1 MAELNFDVAVVGGGP
16 GGSTFASILRKYA
29 PQMSVA
35 IFEREEFPRDH
46 VGESQLPPISRI
58 LDEIGVWD
66 KVEAANFPIKL
77 GATYKWGKT
86 KDLWDFEFYPAEKFI
101 DEQRPSKF
109 EGQRRWTAFQVDR
122 AEYDKI
128 LLDHAKELG
137 SQVFQPSR
145 VLKVNHENDQITS
158 LDLENGDT
166 VTAKWYIDASG
177 HVGLLRRSL
186 GVEAPPS
193 TLLQNVAF
201 WDYWQNTDWAVSIGV
216 GGTRVQVLSLG
227 YGWIWFIPLGPT
239 RTSIGLVIPAD
250 YYKKSGKSPEEL
262 YQQALKDEPLLQQLI
277 QNASSEGKFSTTKDW
292 SFCADRA
299 VGKNWFLIGEACG
312 FADPILA
319 AGLTLTQVSARE
331 AAISI
336 IEIERKSHEEG
347 WVKNEYETR
356 QLSRIKSHIRFAEYW
371 YTANSQF
378 KDLQG
383 FTSEIAKDSNLDL
396 SPQKAWQWLAQGGF
410 VDPDGQLGI
419 AGFGTE
425 QILKL
430 GDFLQEVGT
439 TPVVKTCNVYKLNLD
454 GAEWRPAARYGAGTI
469 TQGGAYYR
477 GDRVLPLVDVL
488 AEVVKFLTATDNLP
502 TLIEYIKG
510 SMTRHKDNKFYL
522 NEIIGRIPHAI
533 EAMVADGWIEA
544 SFDPKY
550 GMQNLPER
558 VGNILH
564 WNTDNVLS
572 IQ

>member
-1 MAELNFDVAVVGGGP
+1 MAELSFDVVVVGGGP

-29 PQMSVA
+29 PHLSVG

-86 KDLWDFEFYPAEKFI
+86 KDLWDFEFYPSDKFQ
-101 DEQRPSKF
+101 DEARPAKY

-122 AEYDKI
+122 AHYDKI
-128 LLDHAKELG
+128 LLDHAEELG
-137 SQVFQPSR
+137 ATVHQPQR
-145 VLKVNHENDQITS
+145 VVKVNRDGDRING
-158 LDLENGDT
+158 LDLADGES

-177 HVGLLRRSL
+177 HAGILRRSL
-186 GVEAPPS
+186 GVEAKPS

-201 WDYWQNTDWAVSIGV
+201 WDYWQNTEWAVSIGV

-239 RTSIGLVIPAD
+239 RTSVGLVIPAE
-250 YYKKSGKSPEEL
+250 YYKKSGKTPEEL
-262 YQQALKDEPLLQQLI
+262 YNQALLDEPTVQKLI
-277 QNASSEGKFSTTKDW
+277 TNAESEGKFATTKDW
-292 SFCADRA
+292 SFCADRV
-299 VGKNWFLIGEACG
+299 VGENWFLVGEACG

-336 IEIERKSHEEG
+336 IEIEKQSHSEE
-347 WVKNEYETR
+347 WVKGEYEAR

-378 KDLQG
+378 KDLQD

-425 QILKL
+425 QIMKL
-430 GDFLQEVGT
+430 GDFLQEVGSA
-439 TPVVKTCNVYKLNLD
+439 PVVKTCNVFRLD
-454 GAEWRPAARYGAGTI
+454 LEGADWRPAARYGAGTI
-469 TQGGAYYR
+469 SQGGAYYR
-477 GDRVLPLVDVL
+477 GDRVLPLTGVL
-488 AEVVKFLTATDNLP
+488 AELVKFLSATDNLLG
-502 TLIEYIKG
+502 LIDQIRAGIAQNNNDRGYI
-510 SMTRHKDNKFYL
+510 

-533 EAMVADGWIEA
+533 EALVADGWIKA
-544 SFDPKY
+544 SFDDQY
-550 GMQNLPER
+550 EMRDLPER
-558 VGNILH
+558 VANILH
-564 WNTDNVLS
+564 WNKDNAVTA
-572 IQ
+572 